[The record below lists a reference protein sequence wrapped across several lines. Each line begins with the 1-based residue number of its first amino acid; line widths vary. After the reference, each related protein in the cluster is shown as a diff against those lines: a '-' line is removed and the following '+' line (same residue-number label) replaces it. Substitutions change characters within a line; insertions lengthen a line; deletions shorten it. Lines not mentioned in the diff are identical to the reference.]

1 MSYYHLLTL
10 RRGSIT
16 VELVIASEANDIVS
30 AARERWEISR
40 QHDPADVVELVTHH
54 PPQHAKG

>member
-1 MSYYHLLTL
+1 MTYYHLLTL

-16 VELVIASEANDIVS
+16 VELVIASQANDVVS

-40 QHDPADVVELVTHH
+40 QHDPADIVELTTHH
-54 PPQHAKG
+54 PPENARG

>member
-1 MSYYHLLTL
+1 MTYYHLLTL

-16 VELVIASEANDIVS
+16 VELVIASQANDVVS

-40 QHDPADVVELVTHH
+40 QHDPDDIVELTTHH
-54 PPQHAKG
+54 PPENARG

>member
-10 RRGSIT
+10 RRDTIK
-16 VELVIASEANDIVS
+16 VELVIQSHATDIVQ

-40 QHDPADVVELVTHH
+40 QHDPADIVELTTHH
-54 PPQHAKG
+54 PPENARG